1 MSDKKLDILEKEI
14 DDLLSLTN
22 KLKEINID
30 LIEKKQTLEKEVR
43 NLNKTLDSIEE
54 KINKLIGNN

>member
-30 LIEKKQTLEKEVR
+30 LIEKKQKLEKEVR
-43 NLNKTLDSIEE
+43 NLNKTLDSIEG
-54 KINKLIGNN
+54 KIEKLIGNN